1 MSSISIDQALSDPLV
16 EEINKTIDI
25 IDIGDVYN
33 VINLPNLIK
42 AKFYIQPYL
51 RGDSFVELYA
61 ECVHQYPD
69 IEEYF
74 HIWITIIYP
83 ILKHYC
89 NGTYMINNRYARHR
103 RCLEGTDFT
112 FQWKKRDKLISI
124 TYSHHQISISTYD
137 HDHEYSM
144 GVYNGDDEN
153 TGDDNQNYNS
163 LTYKAKRMF
172 ESIEVL
178 IED

>member
-1 MSSISIDQALSDPLV
+1 MSSISIYQALSDPLV
-16 EEINKTIDI
+16 EEIKGTIDI

-42 AKFYIQPYL
+42 AKFHIQPYL
-51 RGDSFVELYA
+51 RGDSIVELYA
-61 ECVHQYPD
+61 ECVDQYPD

-74 HIWITIIYP
+74 PMWITCIYP

-89 NGTYMINNRYARHR
+89 DGIYMINNRFTRHHR
-103 RCLEGTDFT
+103 FLKGTDFT
-112 FQWKKRDKLISI
+112 FQWKKEDKLISI
-124 TYSHHQISISTYD
+124 TYSYHQISITTYD
-137 HDHEYSM
+137 HDHKYSM
-144 GVYNGDDEN
+144 AVYNGDDKN
-153 TGDDNQNYNS
+153 TGDDNNNS
-163 LTYKAKRMF
+163 LTYKAKSMF